1 MFDCSKAAL
10 SVLKDLA
17 TKTYIR
23 MSESK
28 NLFELAAN
36 FWVFSL
42 GWLIFFGIF
51 AMISPIL
58 LLIVIYEALGF
69 RICR

>member
-1 MFDCSKAAL
+1 MFECSKEVL
-10 SVLKDLA
+10 SVLKNLA
-17 TKTYIR
+17 TKTYEQMR
-23 MSESK
+23 ESN
-28 NLFELAAN
+28 NLFELIAN

-42 GWLIFFGIF
+42 GWLMIFGVF

-58 LLIVIYEALGF
+58 LLVVIYEALGF